1 MNKIFKNAAL
11 TLAVACGSVAWVG
24 QAQAAAT
31 IVINNTNA
39 AGVGF
44 NDATPVAPV
53 GGNTGTTL
61 GQQRLIAFTYAA
73 NIWGATLTSSQPIV
87 INAKFSALTCTATS
101 AVLGSA
107 GATSVFRD
115 FPSAPLPATWYS
127 YALANKLAGAYLGT
141 VGTAQI
147 NANFNVNLGNPG
159 CLTGSPF
166 YLGMDGNHGAAVD
179 FVEVLLHEMG
189 HGVGFQTFTNGASG
203 AQLAGYPS
211 VWDAFLL
218 DTTTNKLWTNMTDAE
233 RATSALNSRKLVWT
247 GAAVTA
253 AVPSVLAL
261 GTPALQISGPAAG
274 TATGAYSVGKAAF
287 GPALNSTGVS
297 GQLMP
302 VSTPATGAACLALAG
317 ADATAVNGRIA
328 LIDRGV
334 CGFAV
339 KVKNAQNAGA
349 IGVVIADN
357 AAGSPAADLGG
368 ADPTI
373 TIPAIR
379 ITLPDAIALKA
390 KLVTRS
396 RTSSGVVATLKLDMS
411 QRAGADL
418 LNRAMLFTPN
428 PYQSGSSVSHFD
440 TSGFPNLLMEPSI
453 NADLGQSL
461 LPPQDLTFKL
471 LQDTGW

>member
-1 MNKIFKNAAL
+1 
-11 TLAVACGSVAWVG
+11 
-24 QAQAAAT
+24 
-31 IVINNTNA
+31 
-39 AGVGF
+39 
-44 NDATPVAPV
+44 
-53 GGNTGTTL
+53 
-61 GQQRLIAFTYAA
+61 
-73 NIWGATLTSSQPIV
+73 
-87 INAKFSALTCTATS
+87 
-101 AVLGSA
+101 
-107 GATSVFRD
+107 
-115 FPSAPLPATWYS
+115 
-127 YALANKLAGAYLGT
+127 
-141 VGTAQI
+141 
-147 NANFNVNLGNPG
+147 
-159 CLTGSPF
+159 
-166 YLGMDGNHGAAVD
+166 
-179 FVEVLLHEMG
+179 
-189 HGVGFQTFTNGASG
+189 
-203 AQLAGYPS
+203 
-211 VWDAFLL
+211 
-218 DTTTNKLWTNMTDAE
+218 
-233 RATSALNSRKLVWT
+233 
-247 GAAVTA
+247 
-253 AVPSVLAL
+253 VPSVLAL